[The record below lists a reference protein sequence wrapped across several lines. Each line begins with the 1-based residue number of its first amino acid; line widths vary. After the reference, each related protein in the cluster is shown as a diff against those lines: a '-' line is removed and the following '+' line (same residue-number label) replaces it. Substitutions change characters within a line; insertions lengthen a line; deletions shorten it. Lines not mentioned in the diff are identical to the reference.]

1 MLENKELFDTVEDVK
16 SDFNDYFCPDRR
28 QKFKQFYYDWHIEA
42 MIAPFAELTEY
53 FTSNFET
60 RIALFPNSPLHSNKM
75 LQTTM

>member
-16 SDFNDYFCPDRR
+16 SDFNDYFARIGGK
-28 QKFKQFYYDWHIEA
+28 KFKQFYYDWHIEA